1 MKRLIYTLFAVMLVS
16 FASNAQEP
24 TELAVS
30 KGSDALVKSKSSG
43 EYVFTLPSTVSK
55 EDVEKSAKYYTHYF
69 TVNFDAGSHDASVV
83 LVNNEPKSR
92 FVISRFLSSC
102 GVRFIKVDGK
112 NMGLDEFSNTYFK

>member
-24 TELAVS
+24 AELAVS
-30 KGSDALVKSKSSG
+30 KGNDALVKSKSSG

-69 TVNFDAGSHDASVV
+69 TVSFDGGSHDASVV

-92 FVISRFLSSC
+92 YVIARFLSSC

-112 NMGLDEFSNTYFK
+112 NMGLDDFSNTYFK